1 MAEQHRGTRRG
12 AGGYPPP
19 LAVRSTL
26 LVVFA
31 LASCGYTVHAQGHL
45 PENARQIFV
54 RPLEDHTTDADA
66 GALVAAALRR
76 ELARRG
82 ADAGPGAPAQ
92 LEGAVEGV
100 SFGASSPNGAIY
112 RLTLSVTARLVVA
125 GQVASEQRSQRSE
138 DWLAG
143 QDPLES
149 EGRRRLALRH
159 AAEAAA
165 REIVER
171 LEVP

>member
-1 MAEQHRGTRRG
+1 MPRAALGL
-12 AGGYPPP
+12 AALALCACGY
-19 LAVRSTL
+19 AVRAPG
-26 LVVFA
+26 A
-31 LASCGYTVHAQGHL
+31 L
-45 PENARQIFV
+45 PDEARQIFV
-54 RPLEDHTTDADA
+54 RPFEDRTTDADA

-82 ADAGPGAPAQ
+82 ADGGPAAPAR
-92 LEGAVEGV
+92 LEGAVEDV
-100 SFGASSPNGAIY
+100 TFGASSPNGAVY
-112 RLTLSVTARLVVA
+112 RLTLTVSARLVVN
-125 GQVASEQRSQRSE
+125 GRVASEQRTLRSE

-171 LEVP
+171 LERP